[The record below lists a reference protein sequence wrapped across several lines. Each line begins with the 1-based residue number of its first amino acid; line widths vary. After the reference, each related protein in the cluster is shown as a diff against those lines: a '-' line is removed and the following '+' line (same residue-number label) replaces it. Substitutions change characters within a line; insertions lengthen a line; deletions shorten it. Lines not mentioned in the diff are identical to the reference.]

1 MTTGGMERMFTLK
14 QFLKEEV
21 KPALGCTEPGAV
33 ALSVARAC
41 EELAARDVESVQV
54 TVSASIY
61 KNGMYVGIP
70 GTDGLKGNAVAAALG
85 ALCGD
90 SALGLE
96 VLKPCGPEHV
106 KKAMA
111 MLEEGKVRIVPD
123 LERKGVFIRS
133 EVVSASGEGAACVIE
148 GSHTGIVQVE
158 KDGKVVESAGSSA
171 SCGHSKTGDIPVSR
185 QLETLSWREVVSLLD
200 EMDAA
205 DVERIMEGALM
216 NIVVA
221 EYGFHND
228 VGLGFGSM
236 IRELTGESWD
246 TEAGLPAKVKAWCA
260 AASDARMGGA
270 PMDVMSSAGSG
281 NHGITA
287 ILPVYVVGEHDGR
300 SREEIAR
307 AIALSH
313 LTTSFIKSRMGR
325 LSPVCGCSVAAGAGA
340 AAGIAFL
347 RSGSLESAEK
357 AASIVMAGL
366 VGMTCDGA
374 KETCALKVGTGA
386 AEAYYA
392 AMLALRGRFEPP
404 QGIVEGTIDKTV
416 ENAAE
421 LNIKGMTDVD
431 GILIRQMQQR

>member
-1 MTTGGMERMFTLK
+1 MKKGWERMFTLK
-14 QFLKEEV
+14 EFLKEEV

-41 EELAARDVESVQV
+41 EELADRDVDFIEA
-54 TVSASIY
+54 TVSSSIY

-70 GTDGLKGNAVAAALG
+70 GTDGLKGNPVAAALG
-85 ALCGD
+85 ALCGE

-96 VLKPCGPEHV
+96 VLKPCRPDDV
-106 KKAMA
+106 KKAMT
-111 MLEEGKVRIVPD
+111 MVNEGKVRIVPD
-123 LERKGVFIRS
+123 LERNGVFIRS
-133 EVVSASGEGAACVIE
+133 EVVSASGERAACVIE

-158 KDGKVVESAGSSA
+158 KDGKVVESAGSSR
-171 SCGHSKTGDIPVSR
+171 SCGYSKAGDIPVSR
-185 QLETLSWREVVSLLD
+185 QLESLSWREAVSVLD
-200 EMDAA
+200 EMDADDA
-205 DVERIMEGALM
+205 EHIMDGARM
-216 NIVVA
+216 NVTVA
-221 EYGFHND
+221 EYGFDHD

-236 IRELTGESWD
+236 IRQLAGESRD
-246 TEAGLPAKVKAWCA
+246 TDAGLPAKVKAWCA

-270 PMDVMSSAGSG
+270 PMAVMSSAGSG

-287 ILPVYVVGEHDGR
+287 ILPVYVVGGHDGN
-300 SREEIAR
+300 SPEKIAR

-347 RSGSLESAEK
+347 RSGSLETAEK
-357 AASIVMAGL
+357 AVAIVMADL
-366 VGMTCDGA
+366 VGMICDGA

-392 AMLALRGRFEPP
+392 AMLALRGGLEPP
-404 QGIVEGTIDKTV
+404 QGIVDETIEKTV

-421 LNIKGMTDVD
+421 LNIKGMTDID
-431 GILIRQMQQR
+431 GILIRQMQRR

>member
-1 MTTGGMERMFTLK
+1 MFTLK
-14 QFLKEEV
+14 QYLKEEV

-33 ALSVARAC
+33 ALGVARAC
-41 EELAARDVESVQV
+41 EELSDRNVETIEA
-54 TVSASIY
+54 TVSSNIY

-70 GTDGLKGNAVAAALG
+70 GTDGLKGNPVAAALG
-85 ALCGD
+85 ALCGE

-106 KKAMA
+106 EKAMS
-111 MLEEGKVRIVPD
+111 MIDQGKVRIVPD
-123 LERKGVFIRS
+123 LERNGVFIRS
-133 EVVSASGEGAACVIE
+133 EVVSTSGERAVCVIE

-158 KDGKVVESAGSSA
+158 KDGVVVESAGSSTF
-171 SCGHSKTGDIPVSR
+171 CGNSKTGEIPVSR
-185 QLETLSWREVVSLLD
+185 QLESMSWRETISVLD
-200 EMDAA
+200 EIDANDVDHVMDGA
-205 DVERIMEGALM
+205 DM
-216 NIVVA
+216 NVTVA
-221 EYGFHND
+221 EYGFNND

-236 IRELTGESWD
+236 IRELAGECWD
-246 TEAGLPAKVKAWCA
+246 TDAGLPAKVKAWCA

-270 PMDVMSSAGSG
+270 PLAVMSSAGSG

-287 ILPVYVVGEHDGR
+287 ILPVYIVGEHDGS
-300 SREEIAR
+300 SREKIAR
-307 AIALSH
+307 AITLSH

-357 AASIVMAGL
+357 AATIVMADL
-366 VGMTCDGA
+366 VGMICDGA

-386 AEAYYA
+386 TEAYYA
-392 AMLALRGRFEPP
+392 AMLALRGGFEPP
-404 QGIVEGTIDKTV
+404 QGIVDESIDKTV

-421 LNIKGMTDVD
+421 LNIKGMTDID
-431 GILIRQMQQR
+431 RILIQQMQQR